1 MQVEQPRPHAGHP
14 GELGGELPSVV
25 GRVVHATPPA
35 GARTAGP
42 PRPTATPSAGSPLD
56 REYRRP
62 VNRSGRQGEQ
72 RALAAEL
79 RGRGVPL
86 AGIAAA
92 LRERY
97 GVNARLAVRL
107 ARGWT
112 QADVA
117 AAWTR
122 RWPDDP
128 KTFKNVSY

>member
-1 MQVEQPRPHAGHP
+1 M
-14 GELGGELPSVV
+14 
-25 GRVVHATPPA
+25 
-35 GARTAGP
+35 
-42 PRPTATPSAGSPLD
+42 
-56 REYRRP
+56 
-62 VNRSGRQGEQ
+62 NRSGRQGEQ

>member
-1 MQVEQPRPHAGHP
+1 
-14 GELGGELPSVV
+14 
-25 GRVVHATPPA
+25 
-35 GARTAGP
+35 
-42 PRPTATPSAGSPLD
+42 
-56 REYRRP
+56 